1 MEKPSA
7 SVTAPL
13 QLLPGLQ
20 LGAAWQMAI
29 DAWMLDQRRP
39 ALRLYRWRRPSLS
52 LGHHQRRIPPHWLEL
67 ARSGAIEL
75 VRRPSGGRAV
85 LHGGDLTYALV
96 WPDAS
101 GSREGVYR
109 QACRWLQE
117 VFTELGQPLD
127 FGRQAASSQPASCF
141 ALSTA
146 ADLVHA
152 DGSKRIGSAQL
163 WRQGSL
169 LQHGSI
175 QLEPPAA
182 LWEQV
187 FATPPPRLAPLPV
200 CQAQLEQLLLAS
212 ARRWLPI
219 AAAGLVPVAL
229 EALALAVIGRQAPGF
244 QLDLASPEA
253 TMERTTGASA
263 SPRG

>member
-1 MEKPSA
+1 MEEPSA
-7 SVTAPL
+7 SVTGPL
-13 QLLPGLQ
+13 QLLPALQ
-20 LGAAWQMAI
+20 LGGAWQMAI
-29 DAWMLDQRRP
+29 DAWMLDQRHP

-52 LGHHQRRIPPHWLEL
+52 LGHHQRRIEPHWLEL
-67 ARSGAIEL
+67 ARSGSIEL
-75 VRRPSGGRAV
+75 VRRPTGGRAV

-96 WPDAS
+96 WPDAL

-109 QACRWLQE
+109 QACRWLQKA
-117 VFTELGQPLD
+117 FAELGQPLD
-127 FGRQAASSQPASCF
+127 FGRQAASGQPTSCF
-141 ALSTA
+141 ALSTP

-152 DGSKRIGSAQL
+152 DGAKRIGSAQL
-163 WRQGSL
+163 WRQGCL

-187 FATPPPRLAPLPV
+187 FAMPPPRLAPLPV
-200 CQAQLEQLLLAS
+200 SPAELEQLLLAS
-212 ARRWLPI
+212 ARRWLPM
-219 AAAGLVPVAL
+219 AAAGVVPLAL
-229 EALALAVIGRQAPGF
+229 EALPLALISRQTPLL

-253 TMERTTGASA
+253 TMERTTAASA